1 MTAPEDVIA
10 LVEEGMDARS
20 LHARLRRRDSA
31 AGEAGA
37 LGHLHRLLA
46 GTYADLAI
54 LEAPQGPF
62 PLGVLPLSP
71 ASARDPERLAG
82 ALDPTREEPPLLR
95 PELVEALRRGGAP
108 IWDCP
113 TFSLTGLSRDRNG
126 AVERIEAR
134 IGSYFDMVGSA
145 GYLEYECLA
154 ALSRSPESLTLE
166 DLPARRAALSRHQSS
181 LECLASGGGVDAA
194 LAISTLV
201 VYAREGSPWMLLD
214 VRSRRKPE
222 HDEIH
227 HVVPA
232 LYFQPV
238 TGTSERGL
246 EIEWSVRHNVFRE
259 YLEEIFGMPEVE
271 REQGPIAPDYFLRHP
286 NLLLL
291 REMLDAGRAEL
302 RGVALVFDLLNHRPE
317 ICTLLLI
324 RDESWYERQR
334 DPAAAGR
341 EGLQAL
347 AVDDRFPLGESERPG
362 THPETV
368 VSLPLDHPKWAQVA
382 RPWLM
387 APPGAGA
394 LILGCREAARLL
406 GIDEPAWLSPFG
418 LRAPGS

>member
-10 LVEEGMDARS
+10 LVEEGLDARS
-20 LHARLRRRDSA
+20 LQARLRRCDFD

-54 LEAPQGPF
+54 LEAPEGPF
-62 PLGVLPLSP
+62 PLGVLPLCP
-71 ASARDPERLAG
+71 AGARDPERLTG
-82 ALDPTREEPPLLR
+82 ALDPTREEPPRLW
-95 PELVEALRRGGAP
+95 PELVEALKRGGAP

-113 TFSLTGLSRDRNG
+113 TFSLTRLCRDRDG
-126 AVERIEAR
+126 AVEKIEAR
-134 IGSYFDMVGSA
+134 IGSYFDMVASA

-154 ALSRSPESLTLE
+154 ALSRSPESLSLG
-166 DLPARRAALSRHQSS
+166 DLPARRAALSRHRSS
-181 LECLASGGGVDAA
+181 LECLTSGGGVDAA

-214 VRSRRKPE
+214 VRSRRKTE

-246 EIEWSVRHNVFRE
+246 EVEWSVRHNVFRE

-271 REQGPIAPDYFLRHP
+271 HEPGSVAPDYFLRHP

-291 REMLDAGRAEL
+291 KEMLEAGTAEL

-324 RDESWYERQR
+324 RDPSWYERQR
-334 DPAAAGR
+334 DASTAER
-341 EGLQAL
+341 EGLRPL
-347 AVDDRFPLGESERPG
+347 AVDDRFLLEDSAPPRI
-362 THPETV
+362 HPETV
-368 VSLPLDHPKWAQVA
+368 VSLPMSHPAWARVA

-394 LILGCREAARLL
+394 LILGCREAARRL
-406 GIDEPAWLSPFG
+406 GVEEPAWLHPFG
-418 LRAPGS
+418 LRGPGS